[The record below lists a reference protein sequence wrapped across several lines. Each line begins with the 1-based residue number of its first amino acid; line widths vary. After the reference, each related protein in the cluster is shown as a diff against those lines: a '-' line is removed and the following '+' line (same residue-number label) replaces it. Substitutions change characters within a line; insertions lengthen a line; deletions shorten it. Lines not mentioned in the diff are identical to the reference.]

1 MSHKSLEIRDRR
13 NFYLDEGTGEP
24 IALLHCSSGSGSA
37 WKPVIARLSEDYRA
51 LAPDLLGY
59 GRNATWPRGAALRL
73 DDKLAVV
80 DAMLDLAGRP
90 VHLVGHSYGGTV
102 ALAAAQRFA
111 KRIAGL
117 TLIEPVAFHLLRGA
131 DQPDGWREISAL
143 AERHI
148 ALVDDGQ
155 DAVAAEFFMAYWMG
169 PDASQ
174 YLPEA
179 MRNSVIRTMP
189 KVAAEWRLMFATYDD
204 LGRIAE
210 IDLSTLLVCGGRT
223 REPARRVIEI
233 LQASLPDACH
243 LEIADAGHMSPISH
257 PMAAADAIRRHQRVF
272 QNQVGPAR
280 YASTTAQ

>member
-1 MSHKSLEIRDRR
+1 M
-13 NFYLDEGTGEP
+13 
-24 IALLHCSSGSGSA
+24 
-37 WKPVIARLSEDYRA
+37 
-51 LAPDLLGY
+51 
-59 GRNATWPRGAALRL
+59 
-73 DDKLAVV
+73 
-80 DAMLDLAGRP
+80 
-90 VHLVGHSYGGTV
+90 
-102 ALAAAQRFA
+102 
-111 KRIAGL
+111 
-117 TLIEPVAFHLLRGA
+117 LIEPVAFHLLRGA

-169 PDASQ
+169 PDAWQ